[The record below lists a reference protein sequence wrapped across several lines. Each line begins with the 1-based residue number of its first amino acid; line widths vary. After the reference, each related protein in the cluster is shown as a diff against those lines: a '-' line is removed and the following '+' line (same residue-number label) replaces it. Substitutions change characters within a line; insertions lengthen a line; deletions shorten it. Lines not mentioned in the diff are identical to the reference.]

1 MPRDAFQA
9 AESVRYDLHVASQEH
24 LGVDVRREQ
33 DRVVLHMTGELDL
46 ASTPIFERA
55 LENAEIGEAPL
66 LVLDLDELTF
76 VDSTGL
82 RVILL
87 AHEHSRERGQEFAIT
102 RGSPQVQRL
111 LSITSVTEHL
121 RVIASPDE
129 LLV

>member
-1 MPRDAFQA
+1 VDA
-9 AESVRYDLHVASQEH
+9 
-24 LGVDVRREQ
+24 RREQ
-33 DRVVLHMTGELDL
+33 DRVVMHLTGELDL

-55 LENAEIGEAPL
+55 LENVEIGEAPL
-66 LVLDLDELTF
+66 LVLDLDELMF

-87 AHEHSRERGQEFAIT
+87 AHERSRERGQEFAIT